1 MIERI
6 TSFWTENSDS
16 ISLFIDIFEILDF
29 LVNIAVFSLI
39 LRFWKNFWYK
49 KIELSCGSFQVKRK
63 YYDVQNITNL
73 VSLHFYDGGI
83 VPPEVRK
90 EILEKTSP
98 KIKDKKTASITLKK
112 TLWT

>member
-6 TSFWTENSDS
+6 TSFWTEYGE
-16 ISLFIDIFEILDF
+16 LIDFFVEIIQF
-29 LVNIAVFSLI
+29 AVCVINFVFCYLI
-39 LRFWKNFWYK
+39 YRFYKKIGYK
-49 KIELSCGSFQVKRK
+49 KIELSCGSFKVSRN
-63 YYDVQNITNL
+63 YFDVQNITNL
-73 VSLHFYDGGI
+73 VSLHFYDGGL

-112 TLWT
+112 TIRT